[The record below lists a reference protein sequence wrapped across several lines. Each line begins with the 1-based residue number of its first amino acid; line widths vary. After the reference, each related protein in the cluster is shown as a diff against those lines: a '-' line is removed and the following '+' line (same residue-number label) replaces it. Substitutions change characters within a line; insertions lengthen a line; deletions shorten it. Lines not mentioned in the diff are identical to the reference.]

1 MTCLV
6 THYLCIIFQLY
17 IEKLYIWKKNTMFLL
32 KTQMQCLTVLHF
44 FNCVDAVVT
53 SVTHFP
59 INIMFVHTYTSPL
72 KVVVILNIVTIKYIL
87 IITQK
92 HFSNQKKCYLWNKDL
107 IKMQISCCLYIRCD
121 NNNESGVLIGYA
133 LETPGVDLKK
143 RCYMS
148 RCKVSAKLGCVVT
161 IYIVWLQ
168 WGWQSGIVTQLDV
181 MDARTGLL
189 LSIIIWAGEEFH

>member
-1 MTCLV
+1 MIQDWEHLLQINLFWRCMFIFAFKRKTLSQLTQRVCDKACHTLSV
-6 THYLCIIFQLY
+6 YNLSIIHWKIIDL
-17 IEKLYIWKKNTMFLL
+17 KKNTMFLL

-92 HFSNQKKCYLWNKDL
+92 HFSNQKMLFVKQRCNKNADIML
-107 IKMQISCCLYIRCD
+107 FVYQM
-121 NNNESGVLIGYA
+121 
-133 LETPGVDLKK
+133 
-143 RCYMS
+143 
-148 RCKVSAKLGCVVT
+148 
-161 IYIVWLQ
+161 W
-168 WGWQSGIVTQLDV
+168 
-181 MDARTGLL
+181 
-189 LSIIIWAGEEFH
+189 